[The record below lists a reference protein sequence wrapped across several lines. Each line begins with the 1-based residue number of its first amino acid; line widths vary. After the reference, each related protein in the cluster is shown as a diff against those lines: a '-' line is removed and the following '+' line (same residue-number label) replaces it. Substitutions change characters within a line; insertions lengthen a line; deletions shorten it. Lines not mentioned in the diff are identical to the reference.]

1 MTECRVRLSICI
13 PAYNYGAFIGAAIES
28 VLDQIDCGTEIV
40 VLDSGST
47 DQTRTVI
54 EVLAAS
60 HSCVRYFHQTERGG
74 IDRDLARSVELA
86 AGEYCW
92 LLSADDALRKGALR
106 RIRQEME
113 DGIDLLLCNRVWC
126 DADLKSMRP
135 HQWLKGGDS
144 DRTIDFTRDTEAVR
158 YLEDARSL
166 GALFSFMSCI
176 GFRREAWLR
185 AKADVSLI
193 GTNYA
198 HVQRLFS
205 MARSGARFKYV
216 AAPLVLCRGGSD
228 SFRSGGLAGRLLID
242 LRGYLEL
249 SKAIFPENAA
259 LQYTFREVLK
269 REHPWQRWV
278 RARSETKDV
287 GVWSEVERMLGIY
300 GIGPI
305 QRRVISVLGL
315 VLGMARDLSPFADQ
329 AS

>member
-1 MTECRVRLSICI
+1 MTERLVRLSICI

-28 VLDQIDCGTEIV
+28 VLDQIERDTEIV
-40 VLDSGST
+40 VLDGGSS
-47 DQTRTVI
+47 DQTRAVV
-54 EVLAAS
+54 EGHAAH
-60 HSCVRYFHQTERGG
+60 HSCVRYFYQSERGG
-74 IDRDLARSVELA
+74 IDRDLERSVEFA

-92 LLSADDALRKGALR
+92 LLSADDALQKGALR
-106 RIRQEME
+106 RIRQEMNE
-113 DGIDLLLCNRVWC
+113 GIDLLLCNRVWC
-126 DADLKSMRP
+126 DADLRP
-135 HQWLKGGDS
+135 VRSHQWLKGGDS
-144 DRTIDFTRDTEAVR
+144 DRIIEFSRDAEAVR

-176 GFRREAWLR
+176 GFRRETWLR

-205 MARSGARFKYV
+205 IARSGARFKYV

-242 LRGYLEL
+242 LRGYFKL
-249 SKAIFPENAA
+249 SESIFPENAE
-259 LQYTFREVLK
+259 LQLKFREVLK

-278 RARSETKDV
+278 RARSETKDAR
-287 GVWSEVERMLGIY
+287 VWSEVERMLGVY
-300 GIGPI
+300 GFGPI
-305 QRRVISVLGL
+305 QRRIISVLGL
-315 VLGMARDLSPFADQ
+315 ALGLARGLSPFADR